1 MMNLL
6 ARSSVRHVLGLLGCT
21 FLLGGMVGMLP
32 AQANLLLNG
41 DAEAGTLAGW
51 TDPLGNG
58 FAVSTSTVASG
69 QYSFTA
75 GPSGP
80 AGSYNHEL
88 RQDVSIAGLAG
99 AIDAGE
105 MMSSL
110 RGVGRSNAAGG
121 YVDAGYVQLEFLDS
135 NCSALSTYGTG
146 TFAPHNAWQSFADR
160 RVVPVGTRT
169 LRLRLRGSR
178 PIGGSTDCFFDDLQL
193 GVYQWRAMGAGCAG
207 ANGTPDLQLV
217 EPPWIGS
224 TYELLATN
232 LTGGFGLMV
241 VGFTGV
247 SLPLQPFGL
256 GFGSGCILQAS
267 PELLQPLP
275 QVGGQGTWSLAVPA
289 NPALAGFEVWN
300 QVAELAPV
308 SAVSTASRAVL
319 R

>member
-1 MMNLL
+1 
-6 ARSSVRHVLGLLGCT
+6 
-21 FLLGGMVGMLP
+21 MVGMLP

-88 RQDVSIAGLAG
+88 RQDVSIAG
-99 AIDAGE
+99 
-105 MMSSL
+105 
-110 RGVGRSNAAGG
+110 
-121 YVDAGYVQLEFLDS
+121 
-135 NCSALSTYGTG
+135 SALSTYGTG

-247 SLPLQPFGL
+247 NLPLQPFGL